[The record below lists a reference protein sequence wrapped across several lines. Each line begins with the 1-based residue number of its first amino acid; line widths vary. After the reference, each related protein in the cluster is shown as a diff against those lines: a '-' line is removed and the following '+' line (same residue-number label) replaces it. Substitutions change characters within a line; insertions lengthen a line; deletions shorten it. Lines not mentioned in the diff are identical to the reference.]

1 MTGGAALIPMA
12 VGAAAGGLAGTAQ
25 RGGFKQPSDPLPGI
39 LSQQQA
45 QATETQKLLEQTP
58 KQISPDNFLSQ
69 KAGQLAKLRL
79 GLAST
84 IGGAGGVPSAT
95 LSAPS
100 LTAAGAGKSKMGQ

>member
-1 MTGGAALIPMA
+1 MMLWGAGAGAA
-12 VGAAAGGLAGTAQ
+12 AGTAQ
-25 RGGFKQPSDPLPGI
+25 RGGFKSPADPLPGI
-39 LSQQQA
+39 LSQQQKQAADA
-45 QATETQKLLEQTP
+45 QTLLNQKP

-100 LTAAGAGKSKMGQ
+100 LTAAGAGKSKMGA